1 MNRLKELREDNDI
14 SINKLLKL
22 LNVSRTTYYNYE
34 NEITYPPYNILFAL
48 ADFYNVS
55 IDYLLGHE
63 LKDEEKSNDFSLVT
77 FMKNNNVDEILNLQ
91 EKESIRTLVKS
102 LLEKSKTEK

>member
-34 NEITYPPYNILFAL
+34 NELTFPSFNTLLTL

-55 IDYLLGHE
+55 IDYLLGYRNSPSY
-63 LKDEEKSNDFSLVT
+63 KDIKESLVAYMET
-77 FMKNNNVDEILNLQ
+77 INADNKLTPK
-91 EKESIRTLVKS
+91 EKESIKIITDSFIKNKR
-102 LLEKSKTEK
+102 

>member
-34 NEITYPPYNILFAL
+34 NELTFPSFSTLFTL

-55 IDYLLGHE
+55 IDYLIGY
-63 LKDEEKSNDFSLVT
+63 KDRPIRKESKNSLVAYMQT
-77 FMKNNNVDEILNLQ
+77 INVDNKLTPK
-91 EKESIRTLVKS
+91 EKESIKLITDSFIKNKR
-102 LLEKSKTEK
+102 

>member
-34 NEITYPPYNILFAL
+34 NEITFPSFNTLFTL

-55 IDYLLGHE
+55 IDYLLGYRNSPSY
-63 LKDEEKSNDFSLVT
+63 KDIKESLVAYMET
-77 FMKNNNVDEILNLQ
+77 INADNKLTPK
-91 EKESIRTLVKS
+91 EKESIKIITDSFIKNKR
-102 LLEKSKTEK
+102 

>member
-34 NEITYPPYNILFAL
+34 NELTFPSFSTLFTL
-48 ADFYNVS
+48 ADFYGVS
-55 IDYLLGHE
+55 IDYLLGYKSS
-63 LKDEEKSNDFSLVT
+63 LSYKDIKDSLVAYMET
-77 FMKNNNVDEILNLQ
+77 INVDNKLTSK
-91 EKESIRTLVKS
+91 EKESIKLITDSFIKNKR
-102 LLEKSKTEK
+102 

>member
-34 NEITYPPYNILFAL
+34 NELTFPSFNTLFTL
-48 ADFYNVS
+48 ADFYGVS
-55 IDYLLGHE
+55 IDYLLGYKYYKVNKE
-63 LKDEEKSNDFSLVT
+63 NNDSLVAYMET
-77 FMKNNNVDEILNLQ
+77 INVDNKLTSK
-91 EKESIRTLVKS
+91 EKESIKLITDSFIKNKR
-102 LLEKSKTEK
+102 

>member
-34 NEITYPPYNILFAL
+34 NELTFPSFNTLLTL
-48 ADFYNVS
+48 ADFYGVS
-55 IDYLLGHE
+55 IDYLLGYKCRKVNKE
-63 LKDEEKSNDFSLVT
+63 SKDSLVAYMET
-77 FMKNNNVDEILNLQ
+77 INADNKITPK
-91 EKESIRTLVKS
+91 EKESIKLITDSFIKNKR
-102 LLEKSKTEK
+102 

>member
-34 NEITYPPYNILFAL
+34 NELTFPSFSTLFTL
-48 ADFYNVS
+48 ADFYGVS
-55 IDYLLGHE
+55 IDYLLGYKSSPSY
-63 LKDEEKSNDFSLVT
+63 KDIKDSLVAYMDT
-77 FMKNNNVDEILNLQ
+77 INVDNKLTPK
-91 EKESIRTLVKS
+91 EKESIKLITDSFIKNKR
-102 LLEKSKTEK
+102 